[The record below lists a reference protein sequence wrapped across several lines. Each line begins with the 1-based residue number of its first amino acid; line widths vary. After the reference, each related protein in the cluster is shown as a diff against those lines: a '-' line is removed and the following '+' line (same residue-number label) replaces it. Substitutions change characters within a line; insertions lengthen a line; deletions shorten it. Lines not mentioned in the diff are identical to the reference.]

1 MTLGTSVELA
11 LTSLEPHTLT
21 KDNDNIQPRSGLY
34 ALTEREQEVLHLLS
48 KGASNRD
55 IAKQAFLT
63 ESTVRTYLTRIY
75 SKHGI
80 TSRTEAALKAH
91 TFDLQRPPNVEN

>member
-1 MTLGTSVELA
+1 MA

-21 KDNDNIQPRSGLY
+21 EDNDNIQPRNSLY
-34 ALTEREQEVLHLLS
+34 ALTELEQEVLHLLS

-63 ESTVRTYLTRIY
+63 EGTVRTYLNRIY
-75 SKHGI
+75 SKLGV
-80 TSRTEAALKAH
+80 TSRTEAALKAQ